1 MIYASG
7 GSGGAVAGLIV
18 FFLLYIGCYFAYARF
33 LRNGL
38 RARTVV
44 TSLPIEQIRALFS
57 QKVAG
62 MGWKVVDDDNPM
74 VAQSPLLSGRRQQIE
89 LSMTREPNGIRCVIR
104 PSRYWKKIFGL
115 PYKAHTLRMRL
126 NAFERAVSAH
136 AVPGG
141 GVASISATSS
151 SPPSQTPLTKS
162 VVGQWSPDPFER
174 HELRYHDGTRWT
186 ETVSNQGQVGA
197 DPPEHSPAATVLHQV
212 SPRDPVSP
220 QSWEAPGLLQ
230 HEPPP
235 HAAGNDHD
243 GHTMTRAQVEALRP
257 EALRS
262 PSFAIHLDNGFSHKI
277 SGLTLVGRN
286 PAPRDGEQIVGLVS
300 IADETMTVSKT
311 HLSLRI
317 ENGELLVEDRSSNN
331 GTVVRHLDGTS
342 VEVGVG
348 TAVPVRLG
356 STVSLGDRTFTV
368 KEH

>member
-1 MIYASG
+1 VIYASG

-18 FFLLYIGCYFAYARF
+18 FFLLYIGCYFAYAHF

-62 MGWKVVDDDNPM
+62 LGWKVVDDDNPM
-74 VAQSPLLSGRRQQIE
+74 VAQSPLLAGRRQQIE
-89 LSMTREPNGIRCVIR
+89 LSMTREANGIRCVIR

-136 AVPGG
+136 AVPGCS
-141 GVASISATSS
+141 VAPSPMTTSAS
-151 SPPSQTPLTKS
+151 PSQTPLASS
-162 VVGQWSPDPFER
+162 VVGQWSPDPFNR

-186 ETVSNQGQVGA
+186 ETVSNQGHVSA
-197 DPPEHSPAATVLHQV
+197 DPPEHSPATALHQV
-212 SPRDPVSP
+212 RPPDAESP
-220 QSWEAPGLLQ
+220 QRWEAPDLLQ
-230 HEPPP
+230 HGPPP
-235 HAAGNDHD
+235 QAASDDHD

-257 EALRS
+257 EAFRS
-262 PSFAIHLDNGFSHKI
+262 PSFAIHLDNGLSHKI

-300 IADETMTVSKT
+300 IPDETMTASKT